1 MTVEVGGIVITAD
14 LEFENLIRD
23 TQKVD
28 KAMDDI
34 GKSTLKGKKGLEE
47 LETQATKTATAVNQA
62 TNKMKN
68 IRGVAGQLGYQIQDI
83 AVQLQMGQ
91 NAFMVF
97 GQQGSQI
104 LSILG
109 PMGAVA
115 GAVLA
120 ISGAMA
126 GALLPSLVETTEA
139 SEVLATAQ
147 KNLNEVVTQ
156 TESGVSALS
165 AEIIKLAKISEDAAK
180 AKIAVAMID
189 AKTAIKAAGDS
200 SQKAFEQFDGLFG
213 SFTNSSQSI
222 RNAIDELKRYESKGK
237 DVGAVIKELGGSYS
251 GAIAEVNAL
260 NSVTIEMSKTL
271 GITQSEALGLIKLLA
286 QLERDRSPENVK
298 LLAVAL
304 THLSEKTNGLMM
316 S

>member
-1 MTVEVGGIVITAD
+1 
-14 LEFENLIRD
+14 
-23 TQKVD
+23 
-28 KAMDDI
+28 
-34 GKSTLKGKKGLEE
+34 
-47 LETQATKTATAVNQA
+47 NQA

-97 GQQGSQI
+97 VQQGSQI

-156 TESGVSALS
+156 TESGVS
-165 AEIIKLAKISEDAAK
+165 
-180 AKIAVAMID
+180 
-189 AKTAIKAAGDS
+189 
-200 SQKAFEQFDGLFG
+200 
-213 SFTNSSQSI
+213 
-222 RNAIDELKRYESKGK
+222 
-237 DVGAVIKELGGSYS
+237 
-251 GAIAEVNAL
+251 
-260 NSVTIEMSKTL
+260 
-271 GITQSEALGLIKLLA
+271 
-286 QLERDRSPENVK
+286 
-298 LLAVAL
+298 
-304 THLSEKTNGLMM
+304 
-316 S
+316 